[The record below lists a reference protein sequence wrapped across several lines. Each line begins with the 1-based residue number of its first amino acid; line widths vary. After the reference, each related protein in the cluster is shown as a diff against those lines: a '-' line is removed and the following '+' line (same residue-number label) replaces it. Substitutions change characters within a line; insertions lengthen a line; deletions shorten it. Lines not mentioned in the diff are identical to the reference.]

1 MDDNYID
8 YAQDLAQSAREKGI
22 KASIDYSNK
31 KIGDQIKYADKNN
44 IPFVV
49 VIGENEVK
57 TGKLKVKEL
66 STGKE
71 TEVTEDTI
79 SKMVNK

>member
-1 MDDNYID
+1 MGEEPIG
-8 YAQDLAQSAREKGI
+8 YAQDLAQKLRESGI
-22 KASIDYSNK
+22 NTTVDYSNK
-31 KIGDQIKYADKNN
+31 KIGDQFKYADKNK

-57 TGKLKVKEL
+57 TGILKIKEL

-71 TEVTEDTI
+71 TETTEDTI
-79 SKMVNK
+79 SEVFNK